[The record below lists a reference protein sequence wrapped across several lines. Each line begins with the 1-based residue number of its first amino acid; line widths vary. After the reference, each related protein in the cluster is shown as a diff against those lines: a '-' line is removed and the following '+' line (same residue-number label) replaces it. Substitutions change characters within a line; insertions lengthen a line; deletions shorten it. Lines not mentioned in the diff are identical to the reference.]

1 MMQARVVLVSSKD
14 YSDSV
19 DFHHKRLFELP
30 FGIDSDRFSPGDSS
44 KIRKRYGMSDDATV
58 MIFVGGLDDA
68 HYFKGVDVLLAAC
81 AGLQKDSDWHLL
93 IVGAGNRIAEYQIQS
108 QKLNIKNRVHFAGRV
123 SSDDLSDYYRAA
135 NLHILP
141 SIDRSE
147 AFGLVTLEAA
157 ASGLSSIV
165 SDLPGVRTLVEH
177 KKSGIIVDPRDKNSL
192 VLAITWAL
200 NNKEKLNEMGK
211 FARTRVLENYSNSV
225 CIERLRQAYKAAK
238 VEGAFL

>member
-1 MMQARVVLVSSKD
+1 MHNYIKVLIKSIKMAIFTTYRQFFD
-14 YSDSV
+14 NT
-19 DFHHKRLFELP
+19 
-30 FGIDSDRFSPGDSS
+30 I
-44 KIRKRYGMSDDATV
+44 KILSL
-58 MIFVGGLDDA
+58 IFCCLCLTIKVYAVEYHPLMDITETA
-68 HYFKGVDVLLAAC
+68 SNY
-81 AGLQKDSDWHLL
+81 
-93 IVGAGNRIAEYQIQS
+93 IVKQIPAEYQIQS

-211 FARTRVLENYSNSV
+211 FARTRVLENYPNSV